1 MYYHRRLAYGELV
14 HTSVFPAIT
23 VSASSHVSLAL
34 ELPHQGLKITLH
46 VFIHVRH
53 CVHVPLPVTAAITSL
68 HRPNTGRTYFEEK
81 REDLLHKYSQ
91 IDSEAAGE
99 DAPASSSCGLTLRTT
114 TTGCA
119 EVVMQTFLN
128 VSYST
133 IVTFSV

>member
-1 MYYHRRLAYGELV
+1 MFHLHWSCHPG
-14 HTSVFPAIT
+14 P
-23 VSASSHVSLAL
+23 
-34 ELPHQGLKITLH
+34 KITLH

-53 CVHVPLPVTAAITSL
+53 CVHMPLPVTTAITSL

-99 DAPASSSCGLTLRTT
+99 GPEGGPASSSCGLTLRTA

-119 EVVMQTFLN
+119 EVVMQPFLN